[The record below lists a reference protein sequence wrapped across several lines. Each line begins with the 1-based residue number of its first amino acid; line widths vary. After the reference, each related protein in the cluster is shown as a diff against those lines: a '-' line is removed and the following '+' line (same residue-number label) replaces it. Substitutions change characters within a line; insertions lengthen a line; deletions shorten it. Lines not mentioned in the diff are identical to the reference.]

1 MPVTFFP
8 ARLTIR
14 SSMMD
19 MMDCVM
25 PTRNARN
32 GMLFTAEGTIN
43 IKNRKWA
50 DDFSPID
57 PAGYTW
63 VDTAY
68 TKAYLRHLFA
78 ADEFLG
84 KQIASVHNLGFYL
97 WLVEQARGHIK
108 AGDFSV
114 WKDMMV
120 RKLDTRL

>member
-1 MPVTFFP
+1 
-8 ARLTIR
+8 
-14 SSMMD
+14 

-78 ADEFLG
+78 ADEFL
-84 KQIASVHNLGFYL
+84 AS
-97 WLVEQARGHIK
+97 R
-108 AGDFSV
+108 
-114 WKDMMV
+114 
-120 RKLDTRL
+120 

>member
-1 MPVTFFP
+1 
-8 ARLTIR
+8 
-14 SSMMD
+14 

-50 DDFSPID
+50 DDFSPRD

-63 VDTAY
+63 VDMAY

-97 WLVEQARGHIK
+97 WLVEQAREHIK